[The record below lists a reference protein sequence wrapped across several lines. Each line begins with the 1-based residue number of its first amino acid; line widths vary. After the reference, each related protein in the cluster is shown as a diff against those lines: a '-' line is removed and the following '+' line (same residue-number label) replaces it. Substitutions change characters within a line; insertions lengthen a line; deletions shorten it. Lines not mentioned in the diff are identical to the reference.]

1 MVSKKLSQEEV
12 EWVAKLAYIALTD
25 AEKAEYTKE
34 LSAVLGYVEELGK
47 VDTNQVD
54 GNPSFCCPAESGQI
68 TGQSDVMDGDYVRPS
83 EISREEFLKRAPV
96 SEKGYIKVKSVFR
109 R

>member
-54 GNPSFCCPAESGQI
+54 GNPSTGSGQI
-68 TGQSDVMDGDYVRPS
+68 TGQSNVMDGDYVRPS
-83 EISREEFLKRAPV
+83 EISREEFLKRAPA